1 MLLDTLLARRLLFVS
16 GKGGVGKSVVALSL
30 AMAAVRRGKRV
41 LLVQIEA
48 PLDVARYLGGSPK
61 TDREQQVLPGLLTL
75 NLAGRQVMDE
85 YVRRTVKLEIFV
97 RRILRSPV
105 YQRFFAAAPGL
116 PDLMLLGKILFL
128 EEQNEKGRRPRFDWV
143 VVDAPATGHGLA
155 FLKVPQAA
163 SRAIPVGPV
172 GNQARRI
179 QSQLQDADRTALA
192 VVGVPE
198 EMAATE
204 AVELYRLARD
214 EVGLAVGA
222 VVLNR
227 CWERRFSP
235 AQEAEVLGLAAE
247 RASGRLQRGVPL
259 RGAIAAARRQLRR
272 RKLTSFYKRR
282 LLRQVEAPLLSLPQL
297 YEEPLDRDSLELLA
311 DRVEAA

>member
-1 MLLDTLLARRLLFVS
+1 V
-16 GKGGVGKSVVALSL
+16 
-30 AMAAVRRGKRV
+30 
-41 LLVQIEA
+41 
-48 PLDVARYLGGSPK
+48 
-61 TDREQQVLPGLLTL
+61 
-75 NLAGRQVMDE
+75 
-85 YVRRTVKLEIFV
+85 
-97 RRILRSPV
+97 
-105 YQRFFAAAPGL
+105 
-116 PDLMLLGKILFL
+116 
-128 EEQNEKGRRPRFDWV
+128 
-143 VVDAPATGHGLA
+143 
-155 FLKVPQAA
+155 
-163 SRAIPVGPV
+163 
-172 GNQARRI
+172 
-179 QSQLQDADRTALA
+179 